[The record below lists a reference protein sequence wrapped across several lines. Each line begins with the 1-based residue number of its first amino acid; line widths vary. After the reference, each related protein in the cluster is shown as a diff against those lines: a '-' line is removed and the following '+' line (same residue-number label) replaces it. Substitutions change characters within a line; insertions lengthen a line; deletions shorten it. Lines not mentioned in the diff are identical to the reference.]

1 MVKKPEISIVMNCH
15 NGEKFL
21 VEAIKSVLNQSY
33 KKWELIFWNNS
44 SKDDSEKIFKSFKDK
59 RLRYFY
65 TPKKVSLYVSRNA
78 AVKKARGNFIAFLDV
93 DDIWLPNKLKLQLK
107 KFKDAKVGLV
117 YGKFIKFNKDSL
129 FRKKQ
134 FITKKNLPEGYIT
147 KELLENYPVGLLTI
161 MIRKK
166 FIKNKQDIFK
176 VKYNYLGDLDFVLR
190 FSLKHKFAAVQE
202 CVGIY
207 RQHDNQMQKKNFKL
221 KSFQFS
227 KWYKEITS
235 KKVFGSIE
243 NYKLLT
249 EWERFHS
256 SLTMVKEKKNLK
268 VLKKIIE
275 YPNNFNKLKLFI
287 LFFLPE
293 FISRR
298 LIGET

>member
-15 NGEKFL
+15 NGERFL
-21 VEAIKSVLNQSY
+21 EEAINSVLNQTY

-44 SKDDSEKIFKSFKDK
+44 SKDNSEKIFKSFKDK

-65 TPKKVSLYVSRNA
+65 TPKKVSLYISRNA
-78 AVKKARGNFIAFLDV
+78 AVNKARGKFIAFLDV
-93 DDIWLPNKLKLQLK
+93 DDIWFPNKLKLQLK
-107 KFKDAKVGLV
+107 KFEDTKVGLV
-117 YGKFIKFNKDSL
+117 YGKFIKYNKNSL

-134 FITKKNLPEGYIT
+134 FITKKDLPEGYIT
-147 KELLENYPVGLLTI
+147 RELLKSYPVGLLTI

-166 FIKNKQDIFK
+166 YLNKKDIFK

-207 RQHDNQMQKKNFKL
+207 RQHDNQMQIKNYKT
-221 KSFQFS
+221 KSVQFS

-235 KKVFGSIE
+235 KKIFGSIE

-268 VLKKIIE
+268 AFKKILE
-275 YPNNFNKLKLFI
+275 YPNNLNKLKLFI

-298 LIGET
+298 FIGET

>member
-15 NGEKFL
+15 NGERFL
-21 VEAIKSVLNQSY
+21 EEAINSVLNQTY

-44 SKDDSEKIFKSFKDK
+44 SKDNSEKIFKSFKDK

-65 TPKKVSLYVSRNA
+65 TPKKVSLYISRNA
-78 AVKKARGNFIAFLDV
+78 AVNKARGKFIAFLDV
-93 DDIWLPNKLKLQLK
+93 DDIWFPNKLKLQLK
-107 KFKDAKVGLV
+107 KFEDTKVGLV
-117 YGKFIKFNKDSL
+117 YGKFIKYNKNSL

-134 FITKKNLPEGYIT
+134 FITKKDLPEGYIT
-147 KELLENYPVGLLTI
+147 RELLKNYPVGLLTI

-166 FIKNKQDIFK
+166 YLNKKDIFK

-207 RQHDNQMQKKNFKL
+207 RQHDNQMQIKNYKT
-221 KSFQFS
+221 KSVQFS

-235 KKVFGSIE
+235 KKIFGSIE

-268 VLKKIIE
+268 AFKKILE
-275 YPNNFNKLKLFI
+275 YPNNLNKLKLFI

-298 LIGET
+298 FIGET

>member
-65 TPKKVSLYVSRNA
+65 TSKKVSLYVSRNA

>member
-21 VEAIKSVLNQSY
+21 VEAIKSVLNQTY

-44 SKDDSEKIFKSFKDK
+44 SKDNSEKIFKSFKDK

-93 DDIWLPNKLKLQLK
+93 DDIWLPDKLKLQLK
-107 KFKDAKVGLV
+107 KFKDTKVGLV
-117 YGKFIKFNKDSL
+117 YGKFIKYNKNSL

-134 FITKKNLPEGYIT
+134 FITKKDLPEGYIT
-147 KELLENYPVGLLTI
+147 RELLENYPVGLLTI

-166 FIKNKQDIFK
+166 FLNKKKDIFK

-190 FSLKHKFAAVQE
+190 FSLKHKFAAVQK

-207 RQHDNQMQKKNFKL
+207 RQHDNQMQKKN
-221 KSFQFS
+221 
-227 KWYKEITS
+227 YK
-235 KKVFGSIE
+235 
-243 NYKLLT
+243 
-249 EWERFHS
+249 
-256 SLTMVKEKKNLK
+256 
-268 VLKKIIE
+268 KKICSIQ
-275 YPNNFNKLKLFI
+275 
-287 LFFLPE
+287 
-293 FISRR
+293 
-298 LIGET
+298 

>member
-1 MVKKPEISIVMNCH
+1 MVKNPEISIVMNCH

-59 RLRYFY
+59 RLRYFF

-107 KFKDAKVGLV
+107 KFKDTKVGLV
-117 YGKFIKFNKDSL
+117 YGKFIKFNKNSL

-134 FITKKNLPEGYIT
+134 FITKKDLPEGYIT
-147 KELLENYPVGLLTI
+147 KKLLKNYPVGLLTI

-166 FIKNKQDIFK
+166 FIKNKKDVFK
-176 VKYNYLGDLDFVLR
+176 VKYNYLGDFDFVLR

-221 KSFQFS
+221 KSVQFS

-235 KKVFGSIE
+235 KKIFGSIE
-243 NYKLLT
+243 NYRLLT

-268 VLKKIIE
+268 VFKNILE
-275 YPNNFNKLKLFI
+275 YPNNVNKLKLFI
-287 LFFLPE
+287 IFFLPE

-298 LIGET
+298 LVGET

>member
-1 MVKKPEISIVMNCH
+1 
-15 NGEKFL
+15 
-21 VEAIKSVLNQSY
+21 
-33 KKWELIFWNNS
+33 
-44 SKDDSEKIFKSFKDK
+44 
-59 RLRYFY
+59 
-65 TPKKVSLYVSRNA
+65 
-78 AVKKARGNFIAFLDV
+78 
-93 DDIWLPNKLKLQLK
+93 
-107 KFKDAKVGLV
+107 
-117 YGKFIKFNKDSL
+117 
-129 FRKKQ
+129 
-134 FITKKNLPEGYIT
+134 
-147 KELLENYPVGLLTI
+147 

>member
-1 MVKKPEISIVMNCH
+1 MVKRPEISIVMNCH
-15 NGEKFL
+15 NGERFL
-21 VEAIKSVLNQSY
+21 VEAIKSVLNQTY

-44 SKDDSEKIFKSFKDK
+44 SKDNSEKIFKSFKDK

-107 KFKDAKVGLV
+107 KFKDTKVGLV
-117 YGKFIKFNKDSL
+117 YGKFIKYNKNSL

-134 FITKKNLPEGYIT
+134 FITKKDLPEGYIT
-147 KELLENYPVGLLTI
+147 KELLKNYPVGLLTI

-166 FIKNKQDIFK
+166 FINNKHDIFK

-207 RQHDNQMQKKNFKL
+207 RQHDNQMQIKNYKT
-221 KSFQFS
+221 KSVQFS
-227 KWYKEITS
+227 KWYKEISS
-235 KKVFGSIE
+235 KKIFGSIE

-268 VLKKIIE
+268 AFKKILE

-298 LIGET
+298 FIGET

>member
-1 MVKKPEISIVMNCH
+1 MVKRPEISIVMNCH
-15 NGEKFL
+15 NGERFL
-21 VEAIKSVLNQSY
+21 VEAIKSVLNQTY

-44 SKDDSEKIFKSFKDK
+44 SKDNSEKIFKSFKDK

-107 KFKDAKVGLV
+107 KFKDTKVGLV
-117 YGKFIKFNKDSL
+117 YGKFIKYNKNSL
-129 FRKKQ
+129 LRKKQ
-134 FITKKNLPEGYIT
+134 FITKKDLPEGYIT
-147 KELLENYPVGLLTI
+147 KELLKNYPVGLLTI

-166 FIKNKQDIFK
+166 FINNKHDIFK

-207 RQHDNQMQKKNFKL
+207 RQHDNQMQIKNYKT
-221 KSFQFS
+221 KSVQFS
-227 KWYKEITS
+227 KWYKEISS
-235 KKVFGSIE
+235 KKIFGSIE

-268 VLKKIIE
+268 AFKKILE

-298 LIGET
+298 FIGET

>member
-1 MVKKPEISIVMNCH
+1 MVKRPEISIVMNCH
-15 NGEKFL
+15 NGERFL
-21 VEAIKSVLNQSY
+21 VEAIKSVLNQTY

-44 SKDDSEKIFKSFKDK
+44 SKDNSEKIFKSFKDK

-65 TPKKVSLYVSRNA
+65 TSKKVSLYISRNA
-78 AVKKARGNFIAFLDV
+78 AIKKARGNFIAFLDV

-107 KFKDAKVGLV
+107 KFKDTKVGLV
-117 YGKFIKFNKDSL
+117 YGKFIKYNKNSL

-134 FITKKNLPEGYIT
+134 FITKKDLPEGYIT

-166 FIKNKQDIFK
+166 FINNKQDIFK

-207 RQHDNQMQKKNFKL
+207 RQHDNQMQIKNYKT
-221 KSFQFS
+221 KSVQFS

-235 KKVFGSIE
+235 KKIFGSIE

-268 VLKKIIE
+268 AFKKILE

-287 LFFLPE
+287 LFFLPG

-298 LIGET
+298 FIGET

>member
-15 NGEKFL
+15 NGERFL
-21 VEAIKSVLNQSY
+21 EEAINSVLNQTY

-44 SKDDSEKIFKSFKDK
+44 SKDNSEKIFKSFKDK

-65 TPKKVSLYVSRNA
+65 TPKKVSLYISRNA
-78 AVKKARGNFIAFLDV
+78 AVNKARGKFIAFLDV
-93 DDIWLPNKLKLQLK
+93 DDIWFPNKLKLQLK
-107 KFKDAKVGLV
+107 KFEDTKVGLV
-117 YGKFIKFNKDSL
+117 YGKFIKYNKNSP

-134 FITKKNLPEGYIT
+134 FITKKDLPEGYIT
-147 KELLENYPVGLLTI
+147 KELLKNYPVGLLTI

-166 FIKNKQDIFK
+166 FINNKHDIFK

-207 RQHDNQMQKKNFKL
+207 RQHDNQMQIKNYKT
-221 KSFQFS
+221 KSVQFS

-235 KKVFGSIE
+235 KKIFGSIE

-268 VLKKIIE
+268 AFKKILE
-275 YPNNFNKLKLFI
+275 YPNNLNKLKLFI

-298 LIGET
+298 FIGET

>member
-21 VEAIKSVLNQSY
+21 VEAVKSVLNQSY

-44 SKDDSEKIFKSFKDK
+44 SKDNSEKIFKSFKDK

-65 TPKKVSLYVSRNA
+65 TSKKVSLYVSRNA

-107 KFKDAKVGLV
+107 KFKDTEVGLV
-117 YGKFIKFNKDSL
+117 YGKFIKFNKNSL

-147 KELLENYPVGLLTI
+147 KELLESYPVGLLTI

-221 KSFQFS
+221 KSVQFS
-227 KWYKEITS
+227 KWYKEIIS

-249 EWERFHS
+249 EWERFHA

-268 VLKKIIE
+268 VLKKIFE